1 MVNLN
6 MKSISHG
13 YLGVSLWPI
22 FFLGL
27 VTFLFSILIGLLSPE
42 HFSSFL
48 SLLNLKTIAVQS
60 VIIGIAALGMTM
72 VMSIGGID
80 LSAGST
86 ISFSSVLVALVLSHG
101 WTRYGGTT
109 LVSTFD
115 ILLGIAVVST
125 TTFFIGYTT
134 GWLTIRF
141 KMAPI
146 IVTLGMMQV
155 IRGASKWLAGQE
167 MVRTP
172 DNALQHWMD
181 PVPQWTGIFFAPGV
195 WLALILCVMLGRVL
209 KVSVWGRFLYA
220 MGGNRKTAA
229 ACGVDVSQMTKTVY
243 GVAGTLFGIAGIM
256 QYASLGSGSPSE
268 AVGLELDIIAAVVIG
283 GGTLG
288 GGRGSATGAM
298 MGAVTMSVLRSGCA
312 MLGVPSFVQEI
323 MIGLVIIAA
332 IGGDQLKR
340 RVWADHQSS

>member
-1 MVNLN
+1 
-6 MKSISHG
+6 
-13 YLGVSLWPI
+13 
-22 FFLGL
+22 
-27 VTFLFSILIGLLSPE
+27 
-42 HFSSFL
+42 
-48 SLLNLKTIAVQS
+48 
-60 VIIGIAALGMTM
+60 
-72 VMSIGGID
+72 
-80 LSAGST
+80 
-86 ISFSSVLVALVLSHG
+86 
-101 WTRYGGTT
+101 
-109 LVSTFD
+109 
-115 ILLGIAVVST
+115 
-125 TTFFIGYTT
+125 
-134 GWLTIRF
+134 
-141 KMAPI
+141 MAPI

-340 RVWADHQSS
+340 RVWADHSSVT